1 MGQTTPASPGTKTIC
16 GWHQQ
21 EGCHSGTETILI
33 ARCVMLRLFQGVL
46 GDCWLLSTCAALAK
60 KEELMYRVIDPNQVL
75 YGPGYTGLVRVN
87 VWRYGHWVTVYID
100 DRYTFFYQATKNAKN
115 SPYSGCRSAK
125 GPTAM
130 LNVLILTSSGLL

>member
-1 MGQTTPASPGTKTIC
+1 MSFRYRNYPNSQIS
-16 GWHQQ
+16 HQQ
-21 EGCHSGTETILI
+21 I
-33 ARCVMLRLFQGVL
+33 FQGVL

-100 DRYTFFYQATKNAKN
+100 DRYTLFNQAQQILL
-115 SPYSGCRSAK
+115 R
-125 GPTAM
+125 
-130 LNVLILTSSGLL
+130 ILTVKAATAQRLLLLC